1 MQPRRS
7 VRQRRK
13 ALAKDEKY
21 AVLKGAT
28 PAKPEKA
35 PSPDA
40 EVLSDDDASEMFA
53 PLALGRDV
61 SPERDLANVKLISGT
76 TLWNVRALCAAARRP
91 RRRTAESTLRRNR
104 STRLTC

>member
-1 MQPRRS
+1 MQPRSS

-35 PSPDA
+35 QSPDA
-40 EVLSDDDASEMFA
+40 EVLSDDDANEMFA
-53 PLALGRDV
+53 AWV
-61 SPERDLANVKLISGT
+61 SDAMFLLSETPR
-76 TLWNVRALCAAARRP
+76 TLSP
-91 RRRTAESTLRRNR
+91 
-104 STRLTC
+104 